1 MINITKVMSRSFIF
15 DIIVKI
21 QNFFGLNLKAYEDMI
36 NKGINEIKEDLKK
49 QKIELKWYRYEIT
62 ELTNGAIAIMIYGDK
77 K

>member
-1 MINITKVMSRSFIF
+1 MINITKVMSRSFIS